1 MIVQIER
8 IVNKAK
14 KQKYAIGA
22 FNTSNLEIT
31 LAIVRAAVK
40 MKSPV
45 IIQTS
50 ESAIEYSNTEVLFNL
65 IKTVANTVGKSVPIA
80 IHLDHGKDLSIIEKC
95 VKVGYNSVHIDA
107 SVEDFKTNIKLSQ
120 KVAKLARLASKRAHK
135 HHIWVQ
141 AELGAILGK
150 EGLVK
155 LKTGEIDMKDLMTD
169 PEQAAEFVKQTGL
182 NTLAVS
188 VGTIHGHFQGIEK
201 VDLPRLQKI
210 AKAVNVPLVM
220 HGGSGLKDVDFKKA
234 IANGISI
241 INIDTNLRL
250 AFKNALQKNLNKQSD
265 LIDPRKILTPSIAA
279 MQAEVERI
287 IKVFGSQNKA

>member
-1 MIVQIER
+1 MIVPIEK
-8 IVNKAK
+8 IVQKAK

-50 ESAIEYSNTEVLFNL
+50 ESAIEYSNADVLFNL

-80 IHLDHGKDLSIIEKC
+80 IHLDHGKDLSVIEKC
-95 VKVGYNSVHIDA
+95 IKVGYNSVHIDA

-120 KVAKLARLASKRAHK
+120 KVVKLAKK

-150 EGLVK
+150 EGLIK
-155 LKTGEIDMKDLMTD
+155 LRTGEIDMKDLMTD
-169 PEQAAEFVKQTGL
+169 PDKAAEFVKKTGL

-188 VGTIHGHFQGIEK
+188 VGTIHGSFKGVEK

-210 AKAVNVPLVM
+210 AKAVDVPLVM
-220 HGGSGLKDVDFKKA
+220 HGGSGLRDVDFKKA
-234 IANGISI
+234 IAHGISI
-241 INIDTNLRL
+241 INIDTNLRI

-265 LIDPRKILTPSIAA
+265 LIDPRKILTPSITA

>member
-1 MIVQIER
+1 MIVPIEK

-22 FNTSNLEIT
+22 FNASNLEIT

-50 ESAIEYSNTEVLFNL
+50 ESAIEYSNAEVLFNL

-80 IHLDHGKDLSIIEKC
+80 IHLDHGKDLSVIEKC

-107 SVEDFKTNIKLSQ
+107 SVEDFKTNVKLSQ
-120 KVAKLARLASKRAHK
+120 KVVKLARK

-150 EGLVK
+150 EGLIK

-169 PEQAAEFVKQTGL
+169 PAKAEEFVKKTGL

-188 VGTIHGHFQGIEK
+188 IGTIHGSFKGIEK

-210 AKAVNVPLVM
+210 AKAVDVPLVM
-220 HGGSGLKDVDFKKA
+220 HGGSGLKDADFKKA

-250 AFKNALQKNLNKQSD
+250 AFKDALQKNLNKQSD
-265 LIDPRKILTPSIAA
+265 LIDPRKILTPSITA
-279 MQAEVERI
+279 MQVEVERI

>member
-1 MIVQIER
+1 MIVPIEK

-50 ESAIEYSNTEVLFNL
+50 ESAIEYSNAEVLFNL
-65 IKTVANTVGKSVPIA
+65 IKTVANTVGKNVPIA

-120 KVAKLARLASKRAHK
+120 KVAKLAHK

-169 PEQAAEFVKQTGL
+169 PEKAAEFVKKTGL

-188 VGTIHGHFQGIEK
+188 IGTIHGHFQGIEK

-250 AFKNALQKNLNKQSD
+250 AFKDALQKNLNKQSD
-265 LIDPRKILTPSIAA
+265 LIDPRKILTPSIIA

>member
-1 MIVQIER
+1 MIVPIEK

-50 ESAIEYSNTEVLFNL
+50 ESAIEYSNAEVLFNL
-65 IKTVANTVGKSVPIA
+65 IKTVANTIGKNVPIA

-107 SVEDFKTNIKLSQ
+107 SVEDFKTNIRLSQ
-120 KVAKLARLASKRAHK
+120 KVAKLAHK

-155 LKTGEIDMKDLMTD
+155 LKTGEIDMNDLMTD
-169 PEQAAEFVKQTGL
+169 PDKAAEFVKKTGL
-182 NTLAVS
+182 NTMAVS
-188 VGTIHGHFQGIEK
+188 IGTIHGSFKGVEK

-210 AKAVNVPLVM
+210 AKAVSVPLVM
-220 HGGSGLKDVDFKKA
+220 HGGSGLKDADFKKA
-234 IANGISI
+234 IAHGISI

-265 LIDPRKILTPSIAA
+265 LIDPRKILTPSMTA

>member
-1 MIVQIER
+1 MIVPIEK

-31 LAIVRAAVK
+31 LAIVRAAVQ

-50 ESAIEYSNTEVLFNL
+50 ESAIEYSNAEVLFNL
-65 IKTVANTVGKSVPIA
+65 IKTVANTIGKNVPIA

-107 SVEDFKTNIKLSQ
+107 SVEDFKTNIRLSQ
-120 KVAKLARLASKRAHK
+120 KVAKLAHK

-155 LKTGEIDMKDLMTD
+155 LKTGEIDMNDLMTD
-169 PEQAAEFVKQTGL
+169 PDKAAEFVKKTGL
-182 NTLAVS
+182 NTMAVS
-188 VGTIHGHFQGIEK
+188 IGTIHGSFKGVEK

-210 AKAVNVPLVM
+210 AKAVSVPLVM
-220 HGGSGLKDVDFKKA
+220 HGGSGLKDADFKKA
-234 IANGISI
+234 IAHGISI

-265 LIDPRKILTPSIAA
+265 LIDPRKILTPSMTA

>member
-1 MIVQIER
+1 MIVPIEK
-8 IVNKAK
+8 IVSKAK

-50 ESAIEYSNTEVLFNL
+50 ESAVTYSNAETIFEI
-65 IKTVANTVGKSVPIA
+65 IKTLANTVGKSIPIA

-120 KVAKLARLASKRAHK
+120 KVVKLAKK

-150 EGLVK
+150 EGLIK
-155 LKTGEIDMKDLMTD
+155 LKTGEIDMKNLMTD
-169 PEQAAEFVKQTGL
+169 PDKAAEFVKKTGL

-188 VGTIHGHFQGIEK
+188 IGTIHGSFKGIEK

-210 AKAVNVPLVM
+210 AKAVSVPLVM

-234 IANGISI
+234 ILHGISI

-265 LIDPRKILTPSIAA
+265 LIDPRKILTPSITA